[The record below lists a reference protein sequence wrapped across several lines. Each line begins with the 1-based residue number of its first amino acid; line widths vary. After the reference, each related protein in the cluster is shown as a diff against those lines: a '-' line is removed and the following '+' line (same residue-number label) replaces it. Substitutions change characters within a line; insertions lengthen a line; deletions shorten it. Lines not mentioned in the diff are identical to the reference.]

1 MDLADW
7 VEEAESLLRLDG
19 LWPEQHE
26 ERARGVL
33 EEAASQGPAAVT
45 HAIHVLRRELRERD
59 EKTRHRSGG
68 ASWVTFGRR

>member
-1 MDLADW
+1 MDLAEW

-19 LWPEQHE
+19 LWPEQDE

-45 HAIHVLRRELRERD
+45 QAIDTLRRELRDADLTVRER
-59 EKTRHRSGG
+59 TVSMG
-68 ASWVTFGRR
+68 W